1 MKAWKCFTLMNFMN
15 LCMENEILSSL
26 PKELQILQNPPEKLY
41 FKGDTSLLEKRK
53 IAIIGSRKMSL
64 YTKNLVLELSALL
77 AKNGF
82 CVVSG
87 GAIGVDITA
96 HSTAL
101 PHTIG
106 VFANG
111 LSSIY
116 PKSNAK
122 IITQIYT
129 QGLALSENEPFYLPK
144 PYDFLLRNR
153 LIIAL
158 CECVI
163 IAQAHLQSGSLQ
175 SARLAKELGKKIY
188 VLPQRLEESKGTNL
202 LLSQN
207 KANLI
212 YEFHA
217 FLQEL
222 GVNLQVKKEN
232 DELLSFCKKNPSLEN
247 ALQKFGEKV
256 FEYELLGK
264 IEIEGVFIRVRE

>member
-1 MKAWKCFTLMNFMN
+1 MNCMN
-15 LCMENEILSSL
+15 LCMENEVLSSL
-26 PKELQILQNPPEKLY
+26 PKEMQILQNPPEKLY
-41 FKGDTSLLEKRK
+41 FKGDLNLLEKRK
-53 IAIIGSRKMSL
+53 IAIIGSRKMSV
-64 YTKNLVLELSALL
+64 YTKNLVLELASIL
-77 AKNGF
+77 ARNDF

-87 GAIGVDITA
+87 GAIGVDIHA
-96 HSTAL
+96 HSGSM
-101 PHTIG
+101 PYTIG

-111 LSSIY
+111 LSQIY

-207 KANLI
+207 KASLI
-212 YEFHA
+212 YEFPT

-222 GVNLQVKKEN
+222 GVNSQEKKQN
-232 DELLSFCKKNPSLEN
+232 DELLSFCKQNPSLES

-264 IEIEGVFIRVRE
+264 IEINGIFVRVFE